1 MNKSTV
7 RKILLICIA
16 IGMIWGS
23 NSRSSLYVFAS
34 STSEPGMNTE
44 ELKENSWRYRNG
56 ILVDTEAVQ
65 ARAGYRYAWQKL
77 MDII

>member
-1 MNKSTV
+1 MYCD
-7 RKILLICIA
+7 RDDLGGA
-16 IGMIWGS
+16 IVEVP
-23 NSRSSLYVFAS
+23 LYVFAS

-65 ARAGYRYAWQKL
+65 ARAGYRYAWQK
-77 MDII
+77 MIE